1 MFQHNASRSNALFS
15 DEDKVCTCK
24 MANRICRTP
33 KKKIRKKRPGV
44 EKKTPREL
52 IDGSRAE
59 SGRLGPTTF
68 RYFFFQK
75 FFFQGR
81 PESGRVE
88 KTRPD
93 SKKSRPESG
102 RVEFFLVFFFGGF
115 FFLFCFFLV
124 FFFLEKIL
132 LWGGR
137 RDPSRADSARLGL
150 TRADSGRV
158 FFFDSGRL
166 FFFFK
171 FFFRLGPSRP
181 DF

>member
-1 MFQHNASRSNALFS
+1 M
-15 DEDKVCTCK
+15 
-24 MANRICRTP
+24 MY
-33 KKKIRKKRPGV
+33 
-44 EKKTPREL
+44 

-75 FFFQGR
+75 IFFQGR

-93 SKKSRPESG
+93 SKKSRPESARSRIFFG
-102 RVEFFLVFFFGGF
+102 FFFLGF

-124 FFFLEKIL
+124 FCFFGKDFTV
-132 LWGGR
+132 GG
-137 RDPSRADSARLGL
+137 PTGPESGRLGP
-150 TRADSGRV
+150 TRADSGRLGPS

-166 FFFFK
+166 FFLLKKLFFDSARVGPT
-171 FFFRLGPSRP
+171 FETGLLLTLGFSP
-181 DF
+181 